1 MTDSTS
7 TMPPGEGER
16 NAQRGFVQQYRS
28 GAAAIY
34 DALDKDQLIWIG
46 VADRSAGIADDL
58 VLGLPGKVV
67 GHQFKTS
74 TFAKAFQIEALLL
87 GAEGMLLK
95 LVKAWANLHDSHAE
109 ARTEIRFV
117 TNDIP
122 SQANNDHLLADKD
135 DHSAAFLQEFELYH
149 HRTLAEWR
157 DTRWQPFIDRL
168 SAASGL
174 SDANFEAFMH
184 SVRFLTG
191 SASDFILT
199 HRLRPEVHP
208 LVA

>member
-1 MTDSTS
+1 M
-7 TMPPGEGER
+7 
-16 NAQRGFVQQYRS
+16 
-28 GAAAIY
+28 
-34 DALDKDQLIWIG
+34 IWIG

-58 VLGLPGKVV
+58 VLGLPGMVV

-95 LVKAWANLHDSHAE
+95 LVTAWANLHDSHAE
-109 ARTEIRFV
+109 DRTEIRFV

-157 DTRWQPFIDRL
+157 DTRWQPL
-168 SAASGL
+168 
-174 SDANFEAFMH
+174 
-184 SVRFLTG
+184 LTG
-191 SASDFILT
+191 YLQLLASPMQTSKPLCTQCASSLD
-199 HRLRPEVHP
+199 RP
-208 LVA
+208 LISS

>member
-1 MTDSTS
+1 
-7 TMPPGEGER
+7 MPPGEGER

-34 DALDKDQLIWIG
+34 DALEKDQLNWIG

-58 VLGLPGKVV
+58 VLGMPGKVV

-74 TFAKAFQIEALLL
+74 AYPKPFQIEALLL

-95 LVKAWANLHDSHAE
+95 LVKAWTSLRSSHAE
-109 ARTEIRFV
+109 AITEVRFV

-122 SQANNDHLLADKD
+122 SQANNDHLLNDKD

-149 HRTLAEWR
+149 DRTLVEWR
-157 DTRWQPFIDRL
+157 STRWRPFIDRL
-168 SAASGL
+168 SATSGL
-174 SDANFEAFMH
+174 SDTDFEAFLH
-184 SVRFLTG
+184 SVYFR
-191 SASDFILT
+191 
-199 HRLRPEVHP
+199 RPPALSSGRV
-208 LVA
+208 